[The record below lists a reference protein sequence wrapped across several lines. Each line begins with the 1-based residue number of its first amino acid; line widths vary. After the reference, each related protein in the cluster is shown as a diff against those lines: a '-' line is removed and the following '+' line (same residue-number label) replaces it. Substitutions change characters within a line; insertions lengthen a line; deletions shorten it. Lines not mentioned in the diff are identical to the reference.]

1 MQRGARQRMYLAFQY
16 HVFLYHHRSIRKI
29 ECHDFIEYN
38 GSSVAA
44 FSLEND
50 KIFTNVID
58 NARQLF
64 SASQQEE
71 NRAICFACKLIPQYL
86 RKFTHHTHLRLPFYE
101 HFYSLITPFQ
111 VAWGSETLLLYK
123 MS

>member
-16 HVFLYHHRSIRKI
+16 HVFLYRYRSIRKI
-29 ECHDFIEYN
+29 ECRDFIEYN

-71 NRAICFACKLIPQYL
+71 NRAICFAHKLIPQYL
-86 RKFTHHTHLRLPFYE
+86 RKFTHHTLTFAYLFISIFIALSHPSRWHGVQKRY
-101 HFYSLITPFQ
+101 YYT
-111 VAWGSETLLLYK
+111 K
-123 MS
+123 